1 MESLNL
7 NFLLMESLI
16 LSLIIR
22 IHVSFL
28 MMEAF
33 QVDFQPMMESLN
45 LNFLLMESSILSF
58 LMMEALKINKYFGLS
73 ARWLKFYVIK
83 FRLFW
88 KFVKKRLGGGRWIIS
103 EFLLGFW
110 EKSFKKALTLIHKTS
125 KKAKLF

>member
-16 LSLIIR
+16 LSLFIR

-45 LNFLLMESSILSF
+45 LNFRLMESLILSF
-58 LMMEALKINKYFGLS
+58 LMMEALNLLSIQVCRIALYSQNIYCDGLFVT
-73 ARWLKFYVIK
+73 L
-83 FRLFW
+83 RLF
-88 KFVKKRLGGGRWIIS
+88 KKND
-103 EFLLGFW
+103 
-110 EKSFKKALTLIHKTS
+110 
-125 KKAKLF
+125 